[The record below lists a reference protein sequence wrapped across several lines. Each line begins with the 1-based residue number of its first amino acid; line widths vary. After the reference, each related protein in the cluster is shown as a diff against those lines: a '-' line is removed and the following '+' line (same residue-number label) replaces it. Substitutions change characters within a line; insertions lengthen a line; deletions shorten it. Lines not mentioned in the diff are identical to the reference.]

1 MNVLR
6 ILRIEAAMNY
16 RSDTVT
22 RAAIVLLA
30 IISSGCASAPSTPV
44 QVEPTEQG
52 VATVISAS
60 LERTADRTT
69 RAFRE
74 LGIQLQ
80 EVDADGDARQY
91 SGIYKQLN
99 VRAVLKRSPDG
110 GTKIEVIARDD
121 GSVPEKT
128 YAQKVIERIARH

>member
-1 MNVLR
+1 MN
-6 ILRIEAAMNY
+6 ILRIEAAMNH
-16 RSDTVT
+16 RSDIVT
-22 RAAIVLLA
+22 RAGIVLLA
-30 IISSGCASAPSTPV
+30 LISSSCASAPSIPV

-52 VATVISAS
+52 VATVVSAS

-110 GTKIEVIARDD
+110 GTKVEVIARDD